1 MMVGSVEAE
10 EMMPP
15 KDVSDINYRQDT
27 TPMNLHDEDLT
38 NDILK
43 KMEDFE
49 CVAGHESMGYCD
61 IHDLCDNPEDDP
73 SILRLKENDQALE
86 SIMLLKD

>member
-1 MMVGSVEAE
+1 
-10 EMMPP
+10 
-15 KDVSDINYRQDT
+15 
-27 TPMNLHDEDLT
+27 MNLHDEDLT
-38 NDILK
+38 KDILK

-73 SILRLKENDQALE
+73 SILRLKENEQALE
-86 SIMLLKD
+86 SIML